1 MFTDEND
8 TRQLAKRR
16 VTLYNSPSKLPT
28 CKEIIMRKPANAIEQ
43 LALLRD
49 DSIASPQESKIEAPT
64 EKRVGR
70 KPKDLTGQR
79 FGRLVAVELTDE
91 RQNGGAVWLC
101 RCDCGTTIKMAIA
114 SLRNGTR
121 SCGCLGFGPGR
132 SATRRGGVGSLAG
145 GALTYERQLR
155 HNTESRFDKYRR
167 AALKRGYAWRL
178 SFAEFTALIS
188 GECHYCGAAPAQ
200 EHVAQIGLTDG
211 EPLVY
216 NGIDRVDNA
225 KGYEA
230 GNVVTCCG
238 ICNAAKMD
246 RNQAEFLEWAARVA
260 ERGKRTA

>member
-1 MFTDEND
+1 MFTGEYG
-8 TRQLAKRR
+8 TVA
-16 VTLYNSPSKLPT
+16 LYEKADSWHNNPCKLPT
-28 CKEIIMRKPANAIEQ
+28 FKENIMHKSANAIEQ

-101 RCDCGTTIKMAIA
+101 RCDCGTTIKMASA

-145 GALTYERQLR
+145 GALTHERQLR